1 MSEIRDDSM
10 NQPTVTDP
18 PDAVT
23 WEWSA
28 VVYVLVMLAVLL
40 SVHIPLE
47 LRGRM
52 KWEKIRT
59 EHVVESARPA
69 FSTQSLCLW
78 RFFCFVVVVMTDVVI
93 VDSSAKDT
101 LVGGGWI
108 IFATFTIWS
117 WSLIGLYMLLSGLMT
132 LATRFGNWKPSSA
145 GRCTAML
152 CRLVW
157 LLFEVML
164 PVSFLIFLAV
174 WLVLLPVAYQTTG
187 GDMGLLTWPALF
199 CHNLNFLF
207 MFVEALV
214 NRLCITTYHLTFMF
228 YYGASYVIFSWIFF
242 KEYHFFYFFIDWRY
256 PLVLIG
262 YTALLVTLTIFF
274 FLGRSIVNCVKPP
287 LYTWDLEES
296 EDETSESMAS
306 NGWSDSDD
314 ACA

>member
-1 MSEIRDDSM
+1 M
-10 NQPTVTDP
+10 
-18 PDAVT
+18 
-23 WEWSA
+23 
-28 VVYVLVMLAVLL
+28 VYVLVMLAILL
-40 SVHIPLE
+40 SCHIPLE

-69 FSTQSLCLW
+69 CSTQFLCLW
-78 RFFCFVVVVMTDVVI
+78 RFFCFVVVVLTDVVI
-93 VDSSAKDT
+93 VHSSAKGT

-117 WSLIGLYMLLSGLMT
+117 WSLIGLYMLLSGCMT
-132 LATRFGNWKPSSA
+132 LATLGGWKAAP
-145 GRCTAML
+145 GTCTAML

-164 PVSFLIFLAV
+164 PVAVLIFLAV

-187 GDMGLLTWPALF
+187 SDMGLLTWPALF
-199 CHNLNFLF
+199 CHNLNFVF
-207 MFVEALV
+207 MFAEALM

-242 KEYHFFYFFIDWRY
+242 EEYHFFFYFFIDWRY

-274 FLGRSIVNCVKPP
+274 FLGRSLVNCVKPP

-296 EDETSESMAS
+296 DDGTSESMT

-314 ACA
+314 VCA

>member
-1 MSEIRDDSM
+1 MAEIKDDSM
-10 NQPTVTDP
+10 DQPTVTDP
-18 PDAVT
+18 PDAST

-28 VVYVLVMLAVLL
+28 VVYVLVMLAVLI

-47 LRGRM
+47 LRRRM
-52 KWEKIRT
+52 KWEKIR
-59 EHVVESARPA
+59 
-69 FSTQSLCLW
+69 
-78 RFFCFVVVVMTDVVI
+78 FVVVVMTDVVI
-93 VDSSAKDT
+93 VDSSAKGT

-117 WSLIGLYMLLSGLMT
+117 WSLIGLYMALSGLMT
-132 LATRFGNWKPSSA
+132 LAALVGWKPTRP
-145 GRCTAML
+145 GGCTAML

-164 PVSFLIFLAV
+164 PVSFLIFLSV

-187 GDMGLLTWPALF
+187 SDMGLLTWPALF

-207 MFVEALV
+207 MFLEALV

-242 KEYHFFYFFIDWRY
+242 KEYHFFFYFFIDWRY

-296 EDETSESMAS
+296 DDEMSQTESMAS

-314 ACA
+314 GCA